1 MKLKSRK
8 IIGLLL
14 VLSLLFCGCGK
25 QSYRKSTQLLMGTF
39 VEVVSDDSRAGTI
52 AFAEIKRLDNLLSKF
67 NAQSEIYKLNQT
79 GKLKV
84 SPDTLSL
91 IKKSIQFY
99 KETNGAFDV
108 TVAPLVDIWKEVIQ
122 TKILPQE
129 DRVSTAKALVGSENI
144 FIDEKDSMVKFFKK
158 GMRID
163 LGAIAK
169 GYAVDCA
176 VRKLQ
181 QAGVKSCLVNI
192 GGNMYGLGRKGKY
205 RWKIGIRHPRKKD
218 QIVGYVLLEDKAIAT
233 SGDYEQ
239 YIEIKGRKIS
249 HIINPKTGYPVSN
262 NIVSVTVISPQ
273 ATNCDALGTA
283 VFVLGKEKG
292 SKLSE
297 RYLKTQTIILT
308 KEDLNV

>member
-1 MKLKSRK
+1 MKFVSYR
-8 IIGLLL
+8 ITGLLL
-14 VLSLLFCGCGK
+14 ILSFLFCGCSK
-25 QSYRKSTQLLMGTF
+25 QSYKKSTQLLMGTF
-39 VEVVSDDSRAGTI
+39 VEVVSDDSRAGPI

-79 GKLKV
+79 GKSKI
-84 SPDTLSL
+84 SPDTLSV
-91 IKKSIQFY
+91 IKKSIQIY
-99 KETNGAFDV
+99 KQSNGAFDI
-108 TVAPLVDIWKEVIQ
+108 TVAPLVDIWKEVIH

-144 FIDEKDSMVKFFKK
+144 FIDEKKSMVKFLKK

-176 VRKLQ
+176 VKKLQ
-181 QAGVKSCLVNI
+181 QAGIRSCLVNI
-192 GGNMYGLGRKGKY
+192 GGNMYGLGKKGKHC
-205 RWKIGIRHPRKKD
+205 WKVGIRHPRKKN
-218 QIVGYVLLEDKAIAT
+218 QIVGYILLCDQAIAT

-239 YIEIKGRKIS
+239 YAQIKGKRIG
-249 HIINPKTGYPVSN
+249 HIINPKTGYPVNN
-262 NIVSVTVISPQ
+262 NIVSVTVISPS

-283 VFVLGKEKG
+283 IFVLGKENG
-292 SKLSE
+292 LKLSE